1 MKLKIYFYKDLY
13 FRNFQRG
20 EIMNYY
26 CEEWDRMKI
35 KGKFKFILD
44 FKNLM
49 LILMFIFIF
58 LIVKIFTF
66 NQFYLLKEFIFY
78 VLYMIGAFSVLM
90 IVSQSIK
97 WNLYEKFFNGNFSKK
112 SLVIKFGEIFLGI
125 LSLWIPLGIFYSI
138 FVITPNSYILKNLSF
153 TLNYLI
159 YFTAH
164 ISVNCIL
171 WILMG
176 FVLEFLIT
184 IKTMNFLNSLIESK
198 NKIYILVDKKN
209 IF

>member
-1 MKLKIYFYKDLY
+1 
-13 FRNFQRG
+13 
-20 EIMNYY
+20 MNYY

-112 SLVIKFGEIFLGI
+112 SLVIKLGEIFLGI
-125 LSLWIPLGIFYSI
+125 LSLWIPLGILFYICNNSQFLYIEKSELYLELSNLFYCTYKCKLYTLDINGICTGI
-138 FVITPNSYILKNLSF
+138 FNYHKNYELLKF
-153 TLNYLI
+153 I
-159 YFTAH
+159 DR
-164 ISVNCIL
+164 
-171 WILMG
+171 
-176 FVLEFLIT
+176 
-184 IKTMNFLNSLIESK
+184 K
-198 NKIYILVDKKN
+198 
-209 IF
+209 

>member
-1 MKLKIYFYKDLY
+1 
-13 FRNFQRG
+13 
-20 EIMNYY
+20 MNYY

-112 SLVIKFGEIFLGI
+112 SLVIKLGEIFLGI